1 MSIFDKKPN
10 ILSFIDGNNVLLL
23 YDEKKITWSPLKFSE
38 DIVLMHDVTFLT
50 FFSHTRMSGIPCC
63 RQQNVLSNDLNQV
76 LAKSS
81 FLEANLSF
89 TLHIKVTLHFYCII
103 MKLELYT

>member
-1 MSIFDKKPN
+1 MSIFDKTPN
-10 ILSFIDGNNVLLL
+10 GLSFIDGENVVLL
-23 YDEKKITWSPLKFSE
+23 YDERKNRWSRLKFSE

-76 LAKSS
+76 LAKKIV
-81 FLEANLSF
+81 LEYS
-89 TLHIKVTLHFYCII
+89 IP
-103 MKLELYT
+103 MKKLWENPNHQNPCKYQQK